1 MSSLKISVVS
11 QFWKDWKSVKKKH
24 KSKEFSS
31 IYSPEEFLS
40 SSEELKIESISI
52 LNAIKN
58 SIINSIE
65 ENCLDGQSTLYFKQ
79 PFLSSGWEIRK
90 KRWGT
95 DTSGKSGGLR
105 FIFCINGDHV
115 LFVFIATKANCADER
130 KLEKVFMPRI
140 QNYLG
145 I

>member
-1 MSSLKISVVS
+1 MEGLEKC
-11 QFWKDWKSVKKKH
+11 KKKH

-31 IYSPEEFLS
+31 IYSFEEFAS
-40 SSEELKIESISI
+40 GSEEVKIESISI

-65 ENCLDGQSTLYFKQ
+65 ENCLDGQSSLYDRQ

-105 FIFCINGDHV
+105 CIFCMNENHL
-115 LFVFIATKANCADER
+115 LFVFIATKADCADER
-130 KLEKVFMPRI
+130 RLEKVFMPRI
-140 QNYLG
+140 KNYLN